1 MLLRRRLV
9 LVGVVASCCWF
20 GLGATERILAAP
32 PVEEPVEPEAST
44 GVLLRPDTARALI
57 LPTASWQVAWQV
69 APGLPAQNANAT
81 QRHDDPVVAEL
92 LHWAYGLF
100 GNTPAVATTL
110 AALPPL
116 LRAAVAPAVAPT
128 VAPAVASPKKSTRV
142 AALYATTEFVVDGAP
157 LQVLQLRVRYRDALA
172 VAINGWVVA
181 RRNWP
186 RAQGS
191 AARPHGPEWETF
203 YIAVAPGLLAP
214 GRNTLS
220 LQVRPFRK
228 RAEPELA
235 VELWAA
241 PDVRIVRGPLVQR
254 VTSNAAAVVVETAA
268 AVPASLRWWG
278 ANGANERTPDAGP
291 DQGRTV
297 SSPAGLRHVFD
308 LTGLPSG
315 AIKYEVQAGASVL
328 HGTFFTAPPAD
339 AIVRLAIY
347 GDVRG
352 GHDVHRR
359 IVEAMQGEAP
369 DAVLTTGDMVLRGS
383 DEADWQRFFAVIAP
397 LAAHVPYYPS
407 IGNHDLGRAGDGSRR
422 ALAMFALPP
431 AAAPDGDWYSY
442 DIAGV
447 HLVFLDSNHYEQ
459 AAQLTWLENDLRAAR
474 SRKVRAIIALTHA
487 GPWSRGV
494 HRGSKLARERYV
506 PLLAQFHVD
515 VLFSGHE
522 HLYQRGEF
530 AGLRY
535 IVSGGGGA
543 SLYSILC
550 GTPEGKP
557 CAIPDGMEKIEK
569 VHHYVMVTVTKQQ
582 LEVCPRL
589 PDGSPLEACLQWPL
603 GR

>member
-1 MLLRRRLV
+1 M
-9 LVGVVASCCWF
+9 ASCW
-20 GLGATERILAAP
+20 RIAIAQAAP

-44 GVLLRPDTARALI
+44 GVLLRPDTGRALI
-57 LPTASWQVAWQV
+57 SLTATWQVAWQV
-69 APGLPAQNANAT
+69 APALNAKAT
-81 QRHDDPVVAEL
+81 PVVPEL
-92 LHWAYGLF
+92 LHWSFGLF
-100 GNTPAVATTL
+100 GNEPVVATTL
-110 AALPPL
+110 AGLPTLVTPVL
-116 LRAAVAPAVAPT
+116 APPNAKKAA
-128 VAPAVASPKKSTRV
+128 RV
-142 AALYATTEFVVDGAP
+142 ATLYARTEFLVDGAP
-157 LQVLQLRVRYRDALA
+157 MQVLQLRVRYRDAVA

-186 RAQGS
+186 ETHGS
-191 AARPHGPEWETF
+191 AVRPHGPEWETF

-214 GRNTLS
+214 GRNTLT

-228 RAEPELA
+228 RAVPELA

-254 VTSNAAAVVVETAA
+254 VTTNTAAIIVETAA

-278 ANGANERTPDAGP
+278 PARTDEAGPNHGANERTLDAAPNLGANERTLEAGP
-291 DQGRTV
+291 NPAHTIT
-297 SSPAGLRHVFD
+297 SPAGLRHVFE
-308 LTGLPSG
+308 LTGLPKG
-315 AIKYEVQAGASVL
+315 RITYEVQAGASVL
-328 HGTFFTAPPAD
+328 RGSFFTAPPSD

-359 IVEAMQGEAP
+359 IVEAMHGEAP

-397 LAAHVPYYPS
+397 LAAQVPYYPS
-407 IGNHDLGRAGDGSRR
+407 VGNHDLGRAGESARR

-431 AAAPDGDWYSY
+431 APAPEGDWYSY
-442 DIAGV
+442 DIGGV

-459 AAQLTWLENDLRAAR
+459 AAQLAWLENDLRAAR
-474 SRKVRAIIALTHA
+474 AGKARAIIALTHA

-550 GTPEGKP
+550 GLPRRKP
-557 CAIPDGMEKIEK
+557 CAIPDGMERIEK

-603 GR
+603 RL